1 MNLILKIWG
10 FTSFAAIVDWVIT
23 HGLILFFVLAFLEGP
38 LVTAAAGVSAALGYF
53 SIYLIII
60 ISMLGD
66 LSADAVCYLIGY
78 FSGRRLILRYG
89 HWVGLTH
96 ERIEKIEKLLHR
108 HTAKAI
114 VIVKLSPVIPV
125 PGLIFIGSARVSL
138 RKFILTS
145 LIITFP
151 KSFLFAL
158 LGYYSGKTYE
168 KITGTIAN
176 SQLIILG
183 VVVVVLSAYFLYQR
197 AMNRL
202 SKNIDKEI
210 K

>member
-1 MNLILKIWG
+1 MNIILKIWG
-10 FTSFAAIVDWVIT
+10 FTSVTAIVNWVIA

-38 LVTAAAGVSAALGYF
+38 LVTAAAGAASALGYY

-60 ISMLGD
+60 ISILGD

-78 FSGRRLILRYG
+78 FSGRRLIFRYG
-89 HWVGLTH
+89 HWIGLTH
-96 ERIEKIEKLLHR
+96 ERVEKIEKLLHR
-108 HTAKAI
+108 HAAKAI

-125 PGLIFIGSARVSL
+125 PGLIFIGSSRVPL
-138 RKFILTS
+138 RKFIVTS

-151 KSFLFAL
+151 KSLLFAL

-176 SQLIILG
+176 SQLMLLG
-183 VVVVVLSAYFLYQR
+183 IVVVVLIFYFLYQR
-197 AMNRL
+197 MMTRF
-202 SKNIDKEI
+202 SQNIDKEI